1 MNNCK
6 HAGTLDSTF
15 GICHCDIN
23 HIADIAAEKIRKSYM
38 NQFDRDFVI
47 HNPACIFELENCIE
61 KCPYYEV
68 YFP

>member
-23 HIADIAAEKIRKSYM
+23 HVTDIAAEKIRKS
-38 NQFDRDFVI
+38 
-47 HNPACIFELENCIE
+47 
-61 KCPYYEV
+61 
-68 YFP
+68 

>member
-6 HAGTLDSTF
+6 HAGTLDSNF

-23 HIADIAAEKIRKSYM
+23 HAKDIEAEKIRESYM

-47 HNPACIFELENCIE
+47 HSPICIFEMETAL
-61 KCPYYEV
+61 
-68 YFP
+68 